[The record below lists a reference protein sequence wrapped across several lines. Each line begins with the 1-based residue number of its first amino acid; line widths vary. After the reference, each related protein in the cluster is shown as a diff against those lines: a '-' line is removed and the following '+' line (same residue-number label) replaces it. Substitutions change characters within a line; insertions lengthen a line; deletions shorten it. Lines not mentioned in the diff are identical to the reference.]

1 MEISKMLTLCTSHVT
16 DQTLQLLDKDS
27 TDNNFPWLSIY
38 KKEDYGYFI
47 YIVDKKTFCKQKASS
62 PNSLPADLVTV
73 IAFTIEAGC
82 DILCLDSDGEELVC
96 LPHYE
101 YQRHS
106 NIANSVSDE
115 LCYCGGKL
123 LSKTMLSYYVP

>member
-1 MEISKMLTLCTSHVT
+1 MEINKMLTLCTSHVT
-16 DQTLQLLDKDS
+16 DQTLRLLDKDA
-27 TDNNFPWLSIY
+27 TGNNFPCLGIY

-47 YIVDKKTFCKQKASS
+47 YIDKKAFCEQKACS
-62 PNSLPADLVTV
+62 PDSLPADLVAV

-82 DILCLDSDGEELVC
+82 DILCLDGDGEELVC

-101 YQRHS
+101 YHRHS
-106 NIANSVSDE
+106 DIANSVSDE

-123 LSKTMLSYYVP
+123 LSETILSYYVP